1 MLPTHE
7 TMANVESDL
16 TRSLCSMQSLFWEIL
31 YLVISSCQWL
41 HMFDNDDVRVHVI
54 NGFCTKRKLYF
65 SHLWFTFYWLYWCR
79 VTVGLPW
86 DRDTSS
92 SMDIRQATQWIYSTH
107 LIYTTL
113 TKRIHVKLCTSLLKQ
128 TLLSN
133 HNLPDILRTDTLY
146 GQTFALSQILFSFFI

>member
-86 DRDTSS
+86 DRDRYKQLNGYTTSN
-92 SMDIRQATQWIYSTH
+92 SMDIQHTFNIYHTNKENSCQIMH
-107 LIYTTL
+107 KL
-113 TKRIHVKLCTSLLKQ
+113 TKANSIVK
-128 TLLSN
+128 
-133 HNLPDILRTDTLY
+133 P
-146 GQTFALSQILFSFFI
+146 